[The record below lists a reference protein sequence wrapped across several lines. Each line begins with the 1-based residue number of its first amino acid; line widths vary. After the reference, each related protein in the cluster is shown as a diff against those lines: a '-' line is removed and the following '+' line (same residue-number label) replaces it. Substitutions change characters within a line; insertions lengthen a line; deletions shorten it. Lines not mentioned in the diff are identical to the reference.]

1 MFPWLN
7 KGCVYI
13 AVLSGKSDILWDYRD
28 MLYKFAEHNHF
39 KIEVVL
45 TKSKEALLQSISIF
59 SRKPDIII
67 VADPFSQYQYRTFID
82 RLERRRS
89 RAKVFFLG
97 TWEVPEVYEKLN
109 GILKRKLIGF
119 YEKNCEV
126 CEKGACYKM
135 NKRQL
140 VDSMS
145 AKSGL
150 TTRQSEKALNGLMNV
165 IHTELSS
172 GGNVQLVGFGVFRV
186 ADRKDRIARNPQT
199 GEAMKIKGRKAPV
212 FRAGSTLKNVVNGK

>member
-67 VADPFSQYQYRTFID
+67 VADPFSQYQYRTFIE

-97 TWEVPEVYEKLN
+97 AWEVPEVYEKKVFSYGKKEKIERYLEKEIDW
-109 GILKRKLIGF
+109 ILRKKL
-119 YEKNCEV
+119 
-126 CEKGACYKM
+126 
-135 NKRQL
+135 
-140 VDSMS
+140 
-145 AKSGL
+145 
-150 TTRQSEKALNGLMNV
+150 
-165 IHTELSS
+165 
-172 GGNVQLVGFGVFRV
+172 
-186 ADRKDRIARNPQT
+186 
-199 GEAMKIKGRKAPV
+199 
-212 FRAGSTLKNVVNGK
+212 

>member
-1 MFPWLN
+1 ME
-7 KGCVYI
+7 K
-13 AVLSGKSDILWDYRD
+13 KR
-28 MLYKFAEHNHF
+28 
-39 KIEVVL
+39 
-45 TKSKEALLQSISIF
+45 
-59 SRKPDIII
+59 
-67 VADPFSQYQYRTFID
+67 
-82 RLERRRS
+82 
-89 RAKVFFLG
+89 
-97 TWEVPEVYEKLN
+97 KLN

-186 ADRKDRIARNPQT
+186 AD
-199 GEAMKIKGRKAPV
+199 PV
-212 FRAGSTLKNVVNGK
+212 SYTHLDVYKRQLLFFLK

>member
-67 VADPFSQYQYRTFID
+67 VAVSYTHLD
-82 RLERRRS
+82 
-89 RAKVFFLG
+89 
-97 TWEVPEVYEKLN
+97 VY
-109 GILKRKLIGF
+109 
-119 YEKNCEV
+119 
-126 CEKGACYKM
+126 
-135 NKRQL
+135 KRQDQFL
-140 VDSMS
+140 L
-145 AKSGL
+145 KCL
-150 TTRQSEKALNGLMNV
+150 
-165 IHTELSS
+165 
-172 GGNVQLVGFGVFRV
+172 FRY
-186 ADRKDRIARNPQT
+186 K
-199 GEAMKIKGRKAPV
+199 
-212 FRAGSTLKNVVNGK
+212 

>member
-67 VADPFSQYQYRTFID
+67 VADPFSQYQYRT
-82 RLERRRS
+82 
-89 RAKVFFLG
+89 
-97 TWEVPEVYEKLN
+97 WEVPEVYEKKVFSYGKKEKIERYLEKEIDW
-109 GILKRKLIGF
+109 ILRKKL
-119 YEKNCEV
+119 
-126 CEKGACYKM
+126 
-135 NKRQL
+135 
-140 VDSMS
+140 
-145 AKSGL
+145 
-150 TTRQSEKALNGLMNV
+150 
-165 IHTELSS
+165 
-172 GGNVQLVGFGVFRV
+172 
-186 ADRKDRIARNPQT
+186 
-199 GEAMKIKGRKAPV
+199 
-212 FRAGSTLKNVVNGK
+212 

>member
-67 VADPFSQYQYRTFID
+67 VADQLISLFFYHSSGLPDAPGGAS
-82 RLERRRS
+82 
-89 RAKVFFLG
+89 VFFC
-97 TWEVPEVYEKLN
+97 PSD
-109 GILKRKLIGF
+109 
-119 YEKNCEV
+119 
-126 CEKGACYKM
+126 KGAGSQLPCYHLCREM
-135 NKRQL
+135 STKRQKVPKMITARPTAQTVL
-140 VDSMS
+140 PG
-145 AKSGL
+145 AGL
-150 TTRQSEKALNGLMNV
+150 
-165 IHTELSS
+165 
-172 GGNVQLVGFGVFRV
+172 
-186 ADRKDRIARNPQT
+186 
-199 GEAMKIKGRKAPV
+199 
-212 FRAGSTLKNVVNGK
+212 